1 MKYCFAWF
9 MLPLVLMLLHMPPS
23 LAVQPMPVKR
33 GPHGGCVK
41 QSGAYVVELVL
52 KEDNVEV
59 YVLDATSHTM
69 NTSAI
74 HASVLPII
82 NPLKIHKP
90 FRLQRFSKG
99 FTSTTFEK
107 RPVCLL
113 VWIRLGDARILTVF
127 GKKDVSYL

>member
-9 MLPLVLMLLHMPPS
+9 MLPLALMLLHMPPS
-23 LAVQPMPVKR
+23 KAIQPMPVKR

-41 QSGAYVVELVL
+41 QSGAYVVELLL
-52 KEDNVEV
+52 KEDTVAV
-59 YVLDATSHTM
+59 YVLDANSHTM

-74 HASVLPII
+74 HASVLPITY
-82 NPLKIHKP
+82 PLKIHKP
-90 FRLQRFSKG
+90 IHLQRFSKG

-107 RPVCLL
+107 RPARVL
-113 VWIRLGDARILTVF
+113 VWVRLGDTRILTVF